1 MYIDRMV
8 IGFILGIVFTIVGC
22 IIIVITVGKKK

>member
-8 IGFILGIVFTIVGC
+8 IGFILGILSTIAILIFIGL
-22 IIIVITVGKKK
+22 IYSKK